1 MVVLPTVSELIV
13 AELFHQTAEVLTKVH
28 PPLPF
33 DLQKLG
39 CPARASDTP
48 ILIFF
53 GPVKL

>member
-53 GPVKL
+53 GQ